1 MEQLLIAVAQV
12 LEQTDDV
19 VGALAAYEEACKHA
33 PESPMVLFKRIRML
47 VALQRID
54 VSGTP
59 LRLPLPHFL
68 RTPRS
73 TTYGLPVL
81 HNPGTFIRLRIVW
94 A

>member
-1 MEQLLIAVAQV
+1 MESMEQLLIAVAQV
-12 LEQTDDV
+12 LEQTD
-19 VGALAAYEEACKHA
+19 EEACKHA